1 MSFRSFIQGALY
13 VFECKYVLKYAFGRK
28 SFYIM
33 HGIAMCIDVRVE
45 LMRKASHCAK
55 VQKYERAK

>member
-45 LMRKASHCAK
+45 LMRKAK
-55 VQKYERAK
+55 VI